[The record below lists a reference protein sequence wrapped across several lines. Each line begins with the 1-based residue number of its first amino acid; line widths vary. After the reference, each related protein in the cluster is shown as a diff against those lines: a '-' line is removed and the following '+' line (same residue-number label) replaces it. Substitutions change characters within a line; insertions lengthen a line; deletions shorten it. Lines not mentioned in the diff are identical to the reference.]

1 MSHPEDAAG
10 DKYLFQ
16 DTMRDDASICVG
28 SGSERGERGAGS
40 GEREHFISKLLDLQL
55 MLLERTSTRY

>member
-28 SGSERGERGAGS
+28 SGSERGAGS
-40 GEREHFISKLLDLQL
+40 GDREHFFSKLLDLQPIAI
-55 MLLERTSTRY
+55 